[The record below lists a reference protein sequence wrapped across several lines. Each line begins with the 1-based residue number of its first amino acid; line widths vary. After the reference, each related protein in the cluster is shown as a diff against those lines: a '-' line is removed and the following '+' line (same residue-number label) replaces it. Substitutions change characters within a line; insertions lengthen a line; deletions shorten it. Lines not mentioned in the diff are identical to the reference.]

1 MYHQPHLFRPQIA
14 TVLTLCAQP
23 LFGGVVLDGSFG
35 TRGAL
40 PGPNYMIQ
48 ASFGRQVGSNLFQ
61 SFSQFNLNSSESATF
76 SGPNTVHNILARV
89 TDGNPSSIDGT
100 VNSSI
105 PGANLF
111 FLNPAGVIFGAH
123 AQVNVSGSFAVS
135 TANYLKLADGGRFY
149 SSLGGGDVLTS
160 APVSAFG
167 FLTSAPAPVSITGS
181 TLNVA
186 SQKSF
191 SLVAGDITM

>member
-1 MYHQPHLFRPQIA
+1 MFRLVIA
-14 TVLTLCAQP
+14 ALLILGAHP
-23 LFGGVVLDGSFG
+23 LLGGVVLDGSFG
-35 TRGAL
+35 TRGPL
-40 PGPNYMIQ
+40 PGPNFMIT
-48 ASFGRQVGSNLFQ
+48 APMGRLVNTNLFQ
-61 SFSQFNLNSSESATF
+61 SFSQFNLINTESATF
-76 SGPNTVHNILARV
+76 TGPSTVHNILARV
-89 TDGNPSSIDGT
+89 TSGGPSSIDGA

-111 FLNPAGVIFGAH
+111 FLNPAGVMFGAH

-135 TANYLKLADGGRFY
+135 TANYLKLADGGKFNT
-149 SSLGGGDVLTS
+149 SLGGRDVLTS